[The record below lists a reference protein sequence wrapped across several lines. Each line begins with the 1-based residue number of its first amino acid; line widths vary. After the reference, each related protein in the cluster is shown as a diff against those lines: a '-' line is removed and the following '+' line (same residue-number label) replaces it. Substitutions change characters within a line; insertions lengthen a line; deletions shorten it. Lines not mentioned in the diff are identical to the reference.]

1 MADPLSI
8 GASVLTVAAAAVQ
21 SILSLRETVKR
32 YQGRDKTLKR
42 LNNELQD
49 LINILNQLKEVAID
63 HETSILKLL
72 GGPVARCRE
81 LCGEFEEAMKS
92 FSGKSKTG
100 LTDWARL
107 EFMRGDIN
115 TFIDT
120 LGSYKSTITIGLGT
134 ITMSVA
140 YVVYLGLY

>member
-8 GASVLTVAAAAVQ
+8 CASVLTVAVAAVQ
-21 SILSLRETVKR
+21 SISSLCQTVKS

-42 LNNELQD
+42 LHDELQD
-49 LINILNQLKEVAID
+49 LINILNQLKEVVVA
-63 HETSILKLL
+63 HETSTLKLL
-72 GGPVARCRE
+72 KDPIARCHE
-81 LCGEFEEAMKS
+81 LCGEFEETMKN

-100 LTDWARL
+100 LRDWTRM

-120 LGSYKSTITIGLGT
+120 LGGYKSTIIIGVGT

-140 YVVYLGLY
+140 YVVYLELY

>member
-1 MADPLSI
+1 MADPL
-8 GASVLTVAAAAVQ
+8 GVCASVVTVAIAAVQ
-21 SILSLRETVKR
+21 SINSLCQTVKR

-42 LNNELQD
+42 LHDELQD
-49 LINILNQLKEVAID
+49 LINILNQLKEVVVA
-63 HETSILKLL
+63 HENSTLKLL
-72 GGPVARCRE
+72 KDPIARCHE

-92 FSGKSKTG
+92 FGGKSKTG
-100 LTDWARL
+100 LKDWARM

-120 LGSYKSTITIGLGT
+120 LGGYKSTIAIGLGT

-140 YVVYLGLY
+140 YFVCLGLY